1 MTLFEEISSPS
12 LNNVM
17 VIRTPLEDISQ
28 ATPVLREDEEIFF
41 FQTSTGYW
49 KRQTTG
55 TSFHSLKPLYS
66 SRLRMY
72 SLGRDSHMQ

>member
-1 MTLFEEISSPS
+1 MSLFEEISSPS

-41 FQTSTGYW
+41 FRHLLVTE
-49 KRQTTG
+49 RD
-55 TSFHSLKPLYS
+55 KPLGPVFIHWNHFIPVDYECIV
-66 SRLRMY
+66 
-72 SLGRDSHMQ
+72 

>member
-1 MTLFEEISSPS
+1 MSLFEEISSPS

-41 FQTSTGYW
+41 FSDIYW
-49 KRQTTG
+49 LLKETNHWDQFSFIETTL
-55 TSFHSLKPLYS
+55 F
-66 SRLRMY
+66 
-72 SLGRDSHMQ
+72 Q